1 MPEHKFDYVFAGIL
15 QLLTNYTSKKNPTL
29 NKLKFLCGLT
39 LISLL
44 LGSCGSEK
52 DVLEL
57 RLGHGL
63 DMTHPVH
70 AGMQFMADR
79 VRELSDGEINI
90 TIYPSEQLGTER
102 QTLELLQIGSLDIT
116 KVSAAVLENFS
127 PMFGIFGV
135 PFLFVDDDHMYTV
148 MDGPIGQRILDSS
161 SPFRIVSLV
170 YYDAGARSF
179 YTTNRPIHTPDDLR
193 GLSIRVQESATSIRM
208 VNTLGGSATPISWGE
223 LYTALQ
229 QGVVDG
235 AENNPPSFFL
245 SRHYEVA
252 PFYTLNE
259 HTVLPDI
266 LLISDYAWNTRLN
279 ERQRQ
284 IVLQAARE
292 SVPYQRERW
301 RIASDAALNA
311 VKEAGVEVIYPDR
324 EPFMRASEPIYDRLR
339 THQPDIY
346 ELFNEIREAAHANVD

>member
-1 MPEHKFDYVFAGIL
+1 M
-15 QLLTNYTSKKNPTL
+15 LLSA
-29 NKLKFLCGLT
+29 C
-39 LISLL
+39 S
-44 LGSCGSEK
+44 SEK
-52 DVLEL
+52 DVIEL

-79 VRELSDGEINI
+79 VKELSDGEINI

-148 MDGPIGQRILDSS
+148 LDGPVGQRILDSS
-161 SPFRIVSLV
+161 SPYRIVSLV

-179 YTTNRPIHTPDDLR
+179 YTTKRPIHTPDDLR

-252 PFYTLNE
+252 PYYTLNE

-279 ERQRQ
+279 ERQRE

-292 SVPYQRERW
+292 SVPYQRQRW
-301 RIASDAALNA
+301 RVASDAALAA

-324 EPFMRASEPIYDRLR
+324 EPFMRASEPLYERLR
-339 THQPDIY
+339 TNQPELY
-346 ELFNEIREAAHANVD
+346 ELFNEIREAANADVD